1 MEKNKKI
8 KLVLAINDFTMAGA
22 QRLYL
27 DMLDFFDRSEY
38 EVTLV
43 SLFQFSEKK
52 NFYDFVPKWVSV
64 EKLNFKNFYDFKKWA
79 ELFSFLSK
87 TRPDVVISS
96 LFFCNTIFRVLKPF
110 LGYKIIT
117 IEHNTYINKTKKEI
131 LVDKL
136 LSFITYKIVAVSKTV
151 AEFTARQEKI
161 QLKKFTVINNGINI
175 NRIKNQIKNAG
186 ELSILRCSLASPAEK
201 IILNVGRLTTQK
213 NQEALIRAFVR
224 FAGDF
229 PNYKLIILGD
239 GSHKD
244 RLREIVE
251 HASFSDKIILAG
263 EVENVVP
270 YYLISD
276 FFVSVSFI
284 EGFGLAHVEA
294 LCCGLPVLT
303 TKTAGPD
310 EFIKEGENGF
320 FIEKDEQSIYEGLKK
335 MSGADLKVMGDRI
348 RKSVE
353 GYSIEVTAKKYKL
366 LIKRSLGDR
375 N

>member
-1 MEKNKKI
+1 
-8 KLVLAINDFTMAGA
+8 MAGA

-43 SLFQFSEKK
+43 SLFQFPEKK

-79 ELFSFLSK
+79 KLFSFLSK
-87 TRPDVVISS
+87 MRPDVVISS

>member
-43 SLFQFSEKK
+43 SLFQFPEKK